1 MIAFYYASSCRSSKL
16 ARKWLIKHHLEFEEI
31 NIRTNGIR
39 REILLKMLSMSELGI
54 EDIVSL
60 RSKCFREKKF
70 DFNDITL
77 NDLLEKIENNPE
89 LLKHPLILSDQH
101 FQSGYN
107 EENMRAFLSR
117 TYRTIERKI
126 PDLSV

>member
-1 MIAFYYASSCRSSKL
+1 MISLYFASSCRPSQQ
-16 ARKWLIKHHLEFEEI
+16 AREWLIKHHLEFREI

-39 REILLKMLSMSELGI
+39 REVLLKMLSMSEIGI

-60 RSKCFREKKF
+60 RKKSFKEKKI
-70 DFNDITL
+70 DLNVITL
-77 NDLLEKIENNPE
+77 NDLFEKIERHPE
-89 LLKHPLILSDQH
+89 LLKHPLILSEKH

-117 TYRTIERKI
+117 TYRSIERII
-126 PDLSV
+126 PDFST